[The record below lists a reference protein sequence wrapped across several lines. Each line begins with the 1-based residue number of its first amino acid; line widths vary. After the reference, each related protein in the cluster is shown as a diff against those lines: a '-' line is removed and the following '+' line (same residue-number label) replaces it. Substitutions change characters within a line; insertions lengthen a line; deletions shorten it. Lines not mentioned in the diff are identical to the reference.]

1 MNWNFIN
8 FPCYYQIWISC
19 CSRADQISPSCCPHH
34 MKGWGGLVQN
44 KPLCSTPSLI
54 YTDLS
59 LLRAWW
65 QCPSTDAHSVSI
77 CSVFGFCSGSAARHE
92 SNTPVCVSRAI
103 SPPPPAVMAPPGL
116 RHTLSL
122 QISTACFIWQC
133 SVISA
138 CSNVSTVAWI
148 PLTVKGIVRKEETG
162 TTYTIFVGRPYANRP
177 LGMNGRVIKFMLK
190 KEMVSMWNLSNQT
203 FVILVKG

>member
-1 MNWNFIN
+1 MPLARRPNLAELA
-8 FPCYYQIWISC
+8 
-19 CSRADQISPSCCPHH
+19 RTTV
-34 MKGWGGLVQN
+34 KGWGGMAQN

-65 QCPSTDAHSVSI
+65 RCPSTDAHSVSI

-122 QISTACFIWQC
+122 QISSVCFIWQC
-133 SVISA
+133 NVISA
-138 CSNVSTVAWI
+138 CYNISTVAWI
-148 PLTVKGIVRKEETG
+148 SLTVKGIVRTEETG
-162 TTYTIFVGRPYANRP
+162 TTYTIFLGTSYGNRP
-177 LGMNGRVIKFMLK
+177 LGVNGRVIQCMLK
-190 KEMVSMWNLSNQT
+190 REIIIMWNVWKQT